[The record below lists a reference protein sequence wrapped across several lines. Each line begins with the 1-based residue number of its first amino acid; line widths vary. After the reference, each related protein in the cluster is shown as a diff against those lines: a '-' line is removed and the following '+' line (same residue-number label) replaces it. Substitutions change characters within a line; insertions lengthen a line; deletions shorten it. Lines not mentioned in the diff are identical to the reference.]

1 MGGKRKGVAWRRPFL
16 HALSRTGNVRL
27 AAEAAGVDYT
37 TAYALRKRDGRFA
50 GAWERALGRA
60 KESVRTP
67 FDPST
72 ELRTGFAQDERRD
85 RRGSPIGP
93 SPSHPLRGRAPPS
106 PPRGR
111 GDEVVRISK
120 TYGPQVV
127 RAHEGRWSEAKEKL
141 FFQALFDSGNVR
153 AAAAAVGMST
163 TAIYNRRRNNEGFA
177 EAWDAVLSESKVQ
190 LEMSMIGAANRA
202 LDGIDPA
209 EPPKLSTR
217 EAVAVFTSVRKADMA
232 ARGRQPHRAPRIA
245 TNAEVRA
252 ALVKGL
258 KAFGARVTA
267 EEAAGDGG
275 SGALPPPRQQ

>member
-1 MGGKRKGVAWRRPFL
+1 
-16 HALSRTGNVRL
+16 
-27 AAEAAGVDYT
+27 
-37 TAYALRKRDGRFA
+37 
-50 GAWERALGRA
+50 
-60 KESVRTP
+60 
-67 FDPST
+67 
-72 ELRTGFAQDERRD
+72 
-85 RRGSPIGP
+85 
-93 SPSHPLRGRAPPS
+93 
-106 PPRGR
+106 
-111 GDEVVRISK
+111 VVRVSK

-127 RAHEGRWSEAKEKL
+127 RANEGRWSEAKEKL

-163 TAIYNRRRNNEGFA
+163 TAIYNRRRKNECFA

-217 EAVAVFTSVRKADMA
+217 EAVAVFTSVRKTDMA
-232 ARGRQPHRAPRIA
+232 ARGRQSHRSPRIA

-258 KAFGARVTA
+258 KAFGVRVTA

-275 SGALPPPRQQ
+275 PGALTPPRQQ